1 MPSPT
6 ETIKEILM
14 VCRSYTTDPALSQEE
29 RDARCQVRRIRGFY
43 QHALIFIAVNA
54 GLVVFNLLSPTPR
67 LWFHWPLL
75 GWGIWLALHGVIT
88 LSRGRWF
95 GREWEERKVRELM
108 ANKG

>member
-1 MPSPT
+1 MA
-6 ETIKEILM
+6 
-14 VCRSYTTDPALSQEE
+14 CRSYTNDPALSQEE

-54 GLVVFNLLSPTPR
+54 GLAVFNLLSPTPK

-75 GWGIWLALHGVIT
+75 GWGVWLVLHGVVT
-88 LSRGRWF
+88 FSRGRWF